1 MAYAKGGLWLFSV
14 LISPLQFT
22 FTIKVTL
29 SLIRP
34 ISFFFAPAKIVQDS
48 DQKNNKCQVWT
59 ECATS
64 PFFQHICHFVKKYID
79 KFVNNGI
86 RLP

>member
-48 DQKNNKCQVWT
+48 DQKKQQMSGLDRMC
-59 ECATS
+59 
-64 PFFQHICHFVKKYID
+64 HIPI
-79 KFVNNGI
+79 
-86 RLP
+86 LPTHLSFCEKIY